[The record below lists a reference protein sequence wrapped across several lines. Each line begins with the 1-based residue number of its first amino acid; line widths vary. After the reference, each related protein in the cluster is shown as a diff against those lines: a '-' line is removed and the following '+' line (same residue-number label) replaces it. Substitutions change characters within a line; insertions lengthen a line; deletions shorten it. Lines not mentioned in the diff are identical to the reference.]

1 MRHLHLSFSHTTA
14 VGKPASPSAP
24 RRRDGASWL
33 VSPSVAALLLWMSI
47 PLAMTIWFSFSRY
60 NLLNPDVK
68 GFAGFDNYHFLAT
81 DPSFGPAIWHTLAL
95 IGAVLV
101 ITVVGGVLTAVLFD
115 RKFYGQGI
123 ARLLMI
129 APFFVMPTV
138 SALIW
143 KNMILHPVYGL
154 VASAMRAVGLTPI
167 DWFADYPLTAVVII
181 VAWQW
186 LPFAFL
192 ILFTAIQSLDQEQKE
207 AARIDGAGPIAMF
220 FYITLPHLEA
230 RDRGRGDDGD
240 DLPAVDLRGDLHDHG
255 RWPRQ
260 RDDQPVVSDLCARP
274 AAVRRRA
281 RLGGRDPGC
290 RGREHRVVL
299 PGADAR
305 EEPERGVPAMSDGM
319 LDMRRAGGPP
329 NVFGAV
335 RRALPGVLAW
345 LIALALFFPIFWMAI
360 TAFKT
365 EQQAY
370 EASLFFVPTLDSF
383 REVFARSNY
392 FAFAWNSVLISAGV
406 TVICLA
412 LAVPAA
418 YAMAFFPNRRTQKV
432 LLWML
437 STKMMP
443 SVGVLVPI
451 YLLWKNAG
459 LLDTVSGLVIV
470 YALINLPI
478 AVWMAF
484 TYFNEIPKDILESG
498 RIDGASTWQE
508 IVYLLMPMALPG
520 LASTAL
526 LLVILSW
533 NEAFWSINLSSSNA
547 APLTVFIAS
556 YSSPEGLFWAKLSAA
571 SLLAVAPILVVGWLS
586 QKQLVR
592 GLTFGA
598 VK

>member
-1 MRHLHLSFSHTTA
+1 M
-14 VGKPASPSAP
+14 
-24 RRRDGASWL
+24 
-33 VSPSVAALLLWMSI
+33 
-47 PLAMTIWFSFSRY
+47 
-60 NLLNPDVK
+60 
-68 GFAGFDNYHFLAT
+68 
-81 DPSFGPAIWHTLAL
+81 
-95 IGAVLV
+95 
-101 ITVVGGVLTAVLFD
+101 
-115 RKFYGQGI
+115 
-123 ARLLMI
+123 
-129 APFFVMPTV
+129 
-138 SALIW
+138 
-143 KNMILHPVYGL
+143 
-154 VASAMRAVGLTPI
+154 
-167 DWFADYPLTAVVII
+167 
-181 VAWQW
+181 
-186 LPFAFL
+186 
-192 ILFTAIQSLDQEQKE
+192 
-207 AARIDGAGPIAMF
+207 
-220 FYITLPHLEA
+220 
-230 RDRGRGDDGD
+230 
-240 DLPAVDLRGDLHDHG
+240 
-255 RWPRQ
+255 
-260 RDDQPVVSDLCARP
+260 SDLT
-274 AAVRRRA
+274 
-281 RLGGRDPGC
+281 L
-290 RGREHRVVL
+290 
-299 PGADAR
+299 DA
-305 EEPERGVPAMSDGM
+305 
-319 LDMRRAGGPP
+319 RRAGGARMML
-329 NVFGAV
+329 GKL
-335 RRALPGVLAW
+335 RRGVPGVFAW
-345 LIALALFFPIFWMAI
+345 LIALLLFFPIFWMAI

-370 EASLFFVPTLDSF
+370 QASLLFVPTLDSF

-412 LAVPAA
+412 FAVPAA
-418 YAMAFFPNRRTQKV
+418 YAMAFFPTARTQKV

-470 YALINLPI
+470 YTLINLPI

-484 TYFNEIPKDILESG
+484 TYFNEIPKDILEAG

-571 SLLAVAPILVVGWLS
+571 SLLAVAPILIVGWLS